1 MDPQV
6 YKLHRE
12 NEKEHWWYKGRREII
27 SAVIN
32 KFVYREK
39 KLKILDFGAGSGTN
53 IITLSNYGDVYVY
66 EKDKNTLNYLKKKFA
81 NNTNIFLL
89 DEIKEDFFFDL
100 VIASDVIEHIKNDDE
115 ILKFLSKILK
125 PEGYILITVP
135 AYNFLYTERDKFLG
149 HFRRYNKKMLK
160 SRVEKYFH
168 TIKSSYYNFF
178 LFFLSL
184 ILFISLKLF
193 KIKSLTTSPE
203 ITPNYF
209 FNNLLYKI
217 FSSEK
222 FFLKHINFPVGA
234 SIVCLA
240 KKINK

>member
-27 SAVIN
+27 STVIN
-32 KFVYREK
+32 KFVHRGK

-53 IITLSNYGDVYVY
+53 TITLSNYGDVYVY

-160 SRVEKYFH
+160 NRVEKYFN

-184 ILFISLKLF
+184 ILFVFIKWF
-193 KIKSLTTSPE
+193 KIKSFITSTE
-203 ITPNYF
+203 NTPNFLVNNF
-209 FNNLLYKI
+209 FYKT
-217 FSSEK
+217 FSFEK
-222 FFLKHINFPVGA
+222 FFLKYLNFPFGA
-234 SIVCLA
+234 SMIYLA
-240 KKINK
+240 KKK